1 MQFNHLWKRV
11 IPYQSAQYAQSY
23 LQTCYKKK
31 GIVDADVKSYNNS
44 YPFMYYLEHGKNYYR
59 LAYEA
64 PVSIQPVLLFYGMV
78 QLLKACLLTVD
89 VDYPNSTSVLAHGV
103 STRKRKKQ
111 NYDFLFDEVKVQ
123 KNGLFTHFSQQMY
136 NISPQENQKYT
147 MNDLLKRIPE
157 VNHLYL
163 KYNNKTPSRFIG
175 KDSEQFLYIPTSV
188 MDDLNMTKSRLKDF
202 LEGQLRNNCKYY
214 DEKSDY
220 LLFEKSESHFSN
232 FVPPLFYHL
241 YDNSFYLPSERE
253 LFSPFP
259 EVIVHY
265 LMLYNLSMI
274 CRYETDWWSELY
286 HTYAT
291 NDFPFIIEFLQITSI
306 KVPYLLFIFLDEQTK
321 KS

>member
-1 MQFNHLWKRV
+1 LQFNHLWKRV

-31 GIVDADVKSYNNS
+31 GIVEAEVKSYNNS

-78 QLLKACLLTVD
+78 QLVKACLLTVD

-111 NYDFLFDEVKVQ
+111 NYDFLYDEVKVQ
-123 KNGLFTHFSQQMY
+123 KNGLFTHFSQKMY

-147 MNDLLKRIPE
+147 MNELLKRIPE
-157 VNHLYL
+157 INHLYS
-163 KYNNKTPSRFIG
+163 KYNKKAPSIYIG
-175 KDSEQFLYIPTSV
+175 NDSDQLLYIPHSV
-188 MDDLNMTKSRLKDF
+188 MDNLKMTKSRLLDF
-202 LEGQLRNNCKYY
+202 LSMQLQHCNYV
-214 DEKSDY
+214 DEKDDI
-220 LLFEKSESHFSN
+220 LLFRKNEGN
-232 FVPPLFYHL
+232 FTKHVPPLYYHL
-241 YDNSFYLPSERE
+241 YDNTFYLPSERD

-265 LMLYNLSMI
+265 LLLYNLSMI

-306 KVPYLLFIFLDEQTK
+306 KVPYLLFVYLDEQTK

>member
-23 LQTCYKKK
+23 LQACYERK
-31 GIVDADVKSYNNS
+31 GIAQAEIKSYNNS

-78 QLLKACLLTVD
+78 QLIKACLLTVD
-89 VDYPNSTSVLAHGV
+89 VDYPSSTSVLAHGV

-111 NYDFLFDEVKVQ
+111 NYDFLYDEVKVQ

-157 VNHLYL
+157 VNHLYM
-163 KYNNKTPSRFIG
+163 KYNKKAPSIFIG
-175 KDSEQFLYIPTSV
+175 KDSDHFLYVPHSV
-188 MDDLNMTKSRLKDF
+188 MDDLNMTNSRLKDF
-202 LEGQLRNNCKYY
+202 MKNQLKHCQYLEDR
-214 DEKSDY
+214 DEF
-220 LLFEKSESHFSN
+220 LLFRKEEGN
-232 FVPPLFYHL
+232 FIKHVPPLFYHL
-241 YDNSFYLPSERE
+241 YDNTFYLPNERD

-259 EVIVHY
+259 EIIVHY

-306 KVPYLLFIFLDEQTK
+306 KVPYLLFVFLDEQTK